1 MFRLPLEM
9 GRLIHSRWCD
19 VGLVGW
25 GSEDLPRGD
34 RSLLW
39 GSFLRENRG
48 VQWRSGLT
56 NDGLASSF

>member
-25 GSEDLPRGD
+25 GSEDVPRGD

-39 GSFLRENRG
+39 GSFLRENGG
-48 VQWRSGLT
+48 VQWRSVF
-56 NDGLASSF
+56 DQ